1 MNIPVL
7 ASLVH
12 VVTGVC
18 LEGGIP
24 PHERKN
30 LASLVSSRETLRRF
44 AIGCRSRR
52 VVHTGQDFTEQRVNA
67 SNPIVCKACA
77 SGTFSKALSDSIG
90 ETYICAPCA
99 KGTSQDMGAAT
110 YCKPCKSGEYQDE
123 IGSRTCKRCDIASYQ
138 EKM

>member
-1 MNIPVL
+1 MAQINAMLLDQKNTSNSWQETTCRWLQSNKEVWKSWIPDESQCFPGFGLYDSVL
-7 ASLVH
+7 
-12 VVTGVC
+12 
-18 LEGGIP
+18 E
-24 PHERKN
+24 
-30 LASLVSSRETLRRF
+30 
-44 AIGCRSRR
+44 
-52 VVHTGQDFTEQRVNA
+52 DFTEQRVNA
-67 SNPIVCKACA
+67 SNPIVCKACT

-138 EKM
+138 